1 MSTTK
6 QCLACIRTCHRIAR
20 EGEGYVATSRR
31 YGLDLTALQM
41 ELVNI
46 RRTREQGLRVSVF
59 LRDRRLSASCWI
71 ATSLTPLRDI
81 EVIGDMILARLRFVS
96 AIARGVLFGVGA
108 NGAGTAR
115 AHQIGGTEDA
125 EALYA
130 RQSPSSVV
138 RFTSRTHF

>member
-1 MSTTK
+1 
-6 QCLACIRTCHRIAR
+6 
-20 EGEGYVATSRR
+20 
-31 YGLDLTALQM
+31 
-41 ELVNI
+41 
-46 RRTREQGLRVSVF
+46 
-59 LRDRRLSASCWI
+59 
-71 ATSLTPLRDI
+71 LTPLRDI

-125 EALYA
+125 QALYA